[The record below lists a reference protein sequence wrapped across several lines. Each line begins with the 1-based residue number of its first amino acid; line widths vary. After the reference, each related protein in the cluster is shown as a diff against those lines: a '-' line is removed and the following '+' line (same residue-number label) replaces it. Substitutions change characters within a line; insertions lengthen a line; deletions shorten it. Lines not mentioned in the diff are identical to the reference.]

1 MSGIFISYR
10 RDDSA
15 AIARRL
21 YERLQFLDRTLNEAW
36 AELSLDSPNHGR
48 LRHEL
53 TAHRFEPGA
62 ASVRWLVRRLCE
74 AGA

>member
-1 MSGIFISYR
+1 MRADRGR
-10 RDDSA
+10 ATDA
-15 AIARRL
+15 P
-21 YERLQFLDRTLNEAW
+21 FLDRTLNEAW

-53 TAHRFEPGA
+53 TAHRLEPGA